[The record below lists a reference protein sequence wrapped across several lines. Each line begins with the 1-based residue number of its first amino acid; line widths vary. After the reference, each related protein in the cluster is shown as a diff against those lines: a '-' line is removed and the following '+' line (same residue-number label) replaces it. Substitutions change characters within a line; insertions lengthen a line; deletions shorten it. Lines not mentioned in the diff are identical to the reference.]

1 MIDVRELWRTRRDG
15 VLTGAAV
22 GVIAAVVAGVAV
34 ASGGYTAQRVDLGD
48 AAVWVPN
55 EGVEAVGRANTAIN
69 ELNAVVEAGGT
80 RPEVVQRGSTV
91 LVLDRDRASVGII
104 DPATASVVDTVAVPP
119 SGTEIDLVGDD
130 VVVTAD
136 GDLWVQPIEEFGR
149 FAGDAEPD
157 FEFGAESVVS
167 VDDAGR
173 VFGFTPSTGTVR
185 QVAVSAPEGIV
196 ERWDLAPV
204 DRAEGV
210 QITSVGGRWAVL
222 DPSAGLLHLDGRAV
236 DLTGLVSA
244 SDGPVLQRPSVAGDA
259 VLVATRERLIRVGF
273 DGTAPRELVGG
284 RQGGPAR
291 PTVHGGCVH
300 AAWGDGHAWRSCGA
314 DEDGEAFELGR
325 RAAGS
330 GLRFLANGDAF
341 VLNDRQTGAT
351 WAAGARYELID
362 NWQELLEVERD
373 ERRVE
378 QNDPDSPVA
387 TEKSQVPPVAVDD
400 EFGARPGRATLLPV
414 LLNDYDANGDV
425 LVIGATSGDLP
436 EGARVDLVSNRQQ
449 LQLTLDERVTGTFAI
464 RYDIDDGR
472 GGTAQALARVTVRA
486 PDENA
491 APVQVRAGRA
501 VVESNGRVTTAV
513 LGEWIDPDGDPVFL
527 RSASTDGLDAVTS
540 TADGVVVFDERD
552 GEGSE
557 RRVALQVSDGRD
569 DGAGTLR
576 IGVRSPGEAP
586 LVAESFVALATQG
599 EEIRLEPLRHVRGGS
614 GDARLSA
621 VPAKPEA
628 ELAPDFDK
636 GTFRFSS
643 DAVRTHFLEYTVA
656 DGGRTATGT
665 IRVEVSAP
673 PERDTTPITV
683 PHTAFLRLDQP
694 MEVDV
699 LAGDIDPTG
708 GLLVITGQGEA
719 PDDPGVRVEVI
730 EHRTL
735 RVSLIRPLEQGSA
748 TFGYRVSNGL
758 ADAEGTVTVVQVP
771 APSAP
776 QPPVAAP
783 DTASAR
789 TGDVID
795 IPVLDNDEHPDGGS
809 LDLHPELLEQPED
822 GLLFVSGNRLRFH
835 APDEPGVFE
844 AAYRVDGPDGQF
856 ATASVTI
863 TVREADPQTNTPP
876 VPVGAT
882 ARVLAGD
889 TVRIRIPLSGVD
901 PDGDSVQLLG
911 QESNPERGAVV
922 DRGTDWLEYEAG
934 DYSAGTD
941 SFEYSV
947 VDALGARATG
957 TVRVGV
963 APGLDGARAP
973 IAVDDRILVR
983 PGRTIA
989 VRVLANDSDPDGE
1002 RLTIQSVEA
1011 NTGAAQ
1017 ARVDGDVIRVRVPE
1031 GDADH
1036 SFIYTVENERLGA
1049 TSAFLRVDAREDAP
1063 LIRPEAADVVLS
1075 LSDVLDED
1083 RVEVDVLSDAFVAD
1097 ADPRDAT
1104 VALVEGYDDGARVTG
1119 DRSIEVEVRDRQ
1131 RIVPYSVGHPD
1142 DPDLRAL
1149 AFIWIPGRDD
1159 ALPQLRRDAP
1169 QVSVTSGEEVRL
1181 ELADH
1186 VVAASG
1192 RPVRLTDAAT
1202 VRASHADGGDL
1213 VVDHDT
1219 LRFRSEPGY
1228 FGPASISFTV
1238 TDGTSADDP
1247 EGRSATIVVPI
1258 DVRPSEDQPPTF
1270 TGGVIQFEPGQ
1281 SKSIALDRLTSRPD
1295 DGSEADLAFRIIGE
1309 APPGFDLALDG
1320 DELRIR
1326 AAESTP
1332 HGTRDAVT
1340 VGVSDGDVEGTP
1352 GRIELLVV
1360 PSTRPLAQPAPDDA
1374 IAPRGRTTTV
1384 DVLANDAAGNPF
1396 PDTPLRVVAVRGL
1409 DAGLPAGV
1417 TITPDADR
1425 SRLSVTVSAGAEP
1438 VNTTIQYQVADATG
1452 DRSRYAWG
1460 TVTISV
1466 QDRPDPVTDARLTAF
1481 GDGTLDVAFGAGAF
1495 NNSPIEGYRIS
1506 LADPGDGREVGATE
1520 CVATTCTVPTPG
1532 NGPSNAVTVRI
1543 QARNGIG
1550 LSDPVELPTSVW
1562 SDVIPGPPA
1571 GLRALPLDGRLRIEW
1586 QPVPTGSGSPVG
1598 TYVVT
1603 VAGSPVE
1610 VSASRVCT
1618 ATLCATESQSLANGG
1633 DVAVAVS
1640 ARNGAFPALATW
1652 TEGTTSGT
1660 PYGAPI
1666 PGDIS
1671 VAADPAAGSVVVS
1684 WTPFAGNG
1692 DAIGGYYVQRLVEG
1706 ESSVPTGAQAC
1717 SVTTPAPGAVVAP
1730 TPGGT
1735 VAEVVRAGPG
1745 TASVSFAG
1753 TSTEAARYSFIVW
1766 GHNRAGCAH
1775 TAVAST
1781 VVRPAPGGV
1790 SGVDSTMD
1798 WLNAETWDRYVSGVD
1813 AGTRRLQIIAV
1824 DANGARVG
1832 TPRDFDG
1839 SGWLRSLLNRPFGET
1854 ARFQVRACSVW
1865 GSCGPWS
1872 ETQPSGESPSLTFA
1886 LPGRAYD
1893 PATGTWTWSADPANN
1908 GLPAAYRCGVD
1919 GDAAGRPAQSATSCR
1934 VAGAG
1939 PGDRVWLDVEV
1950 AGVTARF
1957 EAR

>member
-1 MIDVRELWRTRRDG
+1 MIDVREIWRTRRTG
-15 VLTGAAV
+15 LLTGTAV
-22 GVIAAVVAGVAV
+22 GVVAAVVAGVAV

-55 EGVEAVGRANTAIN
+55 ERVESVGRANTAIH

-91 LVLDRDRASVGII
+91 LVLDRDRASVGIV
-104 DPATASVVDTVAVPP
+104 DPATASIVDTVAVPP
-119 SGTEIDLVGDD
+119 SGTELSLVGDD

-136 GDLWVQPIEEFGR
+136 GDLWVQPIEQFGR
-149 FAGDAEPD
+149 FDGNAEPD

-173 VFGFTPSTGTVR
+173 VFGFTPSTGAIR
-185 QVAVSAPEGIV
+185 QVAASAPGEVVARWEIAAV
-196 ERWDLAPV
+196 ERAD
-204 DRAEGV
+204 GV
-210 QITSVGGRWAVL
+210 QVTSVGGRWAVL
-222 DPSAGLLHLDGRAV
+222 EPAEGLLHLDGRTV
-236 DLTGLVSA
+236 DLSGLVSP
-244 SDGPVLQRPSVAGDA
+244 SDDPVLQRPSVAGDA
-259 VLVATRERLIRVGF
+259 VLVATRERLIEVGL
-273 DGTAPRELVGG
+273 DGTEPRELVGE
-284 RQGGPAR
+284 RDGGPAR
-291 PTVHGGCVH
+291 PILHGGCVH
-300 AAWGDGHAWRSCGA
+300 AAWGDGAAWRSCGG
-314 DEDGEAFELGR
+314 DEDGEEFELER
-325 RAAGS
+325 RAAGAA
-330 GLRFLANGDAF
+330 LRFLANGDAL

-351 WAAGARYELID
+351 WAAGGGYELID
-362 NWQELLEVERD
+362 NWDELLAVQRD
-373 ERRVE
+373 DRRVE

-425 LVIGATSGDLP
+425 LVLSATSGDLP
-436 EGARVDLVSNRQQ
+436 EGVRIDLVSNRQQ
-449 LQLTLDERVTGTFAI
+449 VQLTLDDRVTGPFAI

-472 GGTAQALARVTVRA
+472 GGTAQAVARVTVRA

-501 VVESNGRVTTAV
+501 VVESSGRVTTAV

-527 RSASTDGLDAVTS
+527 RSATTDDPDDVTS
-540 TADGVVVFDERD
+540 TADGVVVFDERG

-557 RRVALQVSDGRD
+557 RSVALQVSDGRD

-576 IGVRSPGEAP
+576 IGVRAPGEAP

-643 DAVRTHFLEYTVA
+643 DSVRTHFLEYTVA

-708 GLLVITGQGEA
+708 GLLVITGPGEA

-735 RVSLIRPLEQGSA
+735 RVSLIRPLERGSA

-758 ADAEGTVTVVQVP
+758 AEAEGTVTVVQVP
-771 APSAP
+771 EPSAT

-795 IPVLDNDEHPDGGS
+795 IPVLDNDEHPDGGALE
-809 LDLHPELLEQPED
+809 LDPELLEQPED
-822 GLLFVSGNRLRFH
+822 GLLFVSGNRLRYH
-835 APDEPGVFE
+835 APDRPGVFE
-844 AAYRVDGPDGQF
+844 AAYRVVGPDGQY

-863 TVREADPQTNTPP
+863 TVREADAETNSPP
-876 VPVGAT
+876 VPAAAT

-889 TVRIRIPLSGVD
+889 TVRIRIPLGGVD

-934 DYSAGTD
+934 EYSAGTD

-963 APGLDGARAP
+963 APGLDGVRAP
-973 IAVDDRILVR
+973 VAVDDRILVR

-1002 RLTIQSVEA
+1002 RLSITSVEA
-1011 NTGAAQ
+1011 NTGT
-1017 ARVDGDVIRVRVPE
+1017 ARARADGDVIRVEVPE

-1049 TSAFLRVDAREDAP
+1049 TTAFLRVDAREDAP

-1083 RVEVDVLSDAFVAD
+1083 RVEVDVLSNVFVAD

-1104 VALVEGYDDGARVTG
+1104 VSLVEGYEDGARVTG
-1119 DRSIEVEVRDRQ
+1119 DGSVEVEVEDRQ
-1131 RIVPYSVGHPD
+1131 RIVPFAVGHPD
-1142 DPDLRAL
+1142 DPGLRAL
-1149 AFIWIPGRDD
+1149 AFIWVPGRDD

-1169 QVSVTSGEEVRL
+1169 EVRVTSGEEVVI

-1202 VRASHADGGDL
+1202 VRASHADGSDL
-1213 VVDHDT
+1213 VVDDET

-1238 TDGTSADDP
+1238 TDGSSADDP

-1270 TGGVIQFEPGQ
+1270 TGGVIDFEPGQ
-1281 SKSIALDRLTSRPD
+1281 SRTIALERLTSRPD
-1295 DGSEADLAFRIIGE
+1295 DESEADLVFEILGE
-1309 APPGFDLALDG
+1309 APPGFEVALDG

-1326 AAESTP
+1326 ASASMP
-1332 HGTRDAVT
+1332 HGSRDAVT
-1340 VGVSDGDVEGTP
+1340 LGVSDGGVEGTP
-1352 GRIELLVV
+1352 GAIELRVV
-1360 PSTRPLAQPAPDDA
+1360 PSTRPIAQPAPDDA

-1409 DAGLPAGV
+1409 DAGLPTGV
-1417 TITPDADR
+1417 SITPDADR
-1425 SRLSVTVSAGAEP
+1425 SRLSVTVAAGAEP

-1506 LADPGDGREVGATE
+1506 LVDPGGGREVGATE
-1520 CVATTCTVPTPG
+1520 CLATTCSVRTPG

-1550 LSDPVELPTSVW
+1550 LSDPVELPTPVW

-1586 QPVPTGSGSPVG
+1586 QPVATGSGSPVG

-1618 ATLCATESQSLANGG
+1618 ATLCATESQSLANGS
-1633 DVAVAVS
+1633 DVTVGVS
-1640 ARNGAFPALATW
+1640 ARNGAFPALARW

-1660 PYGAPI
+1660 PFGAPI

-1671 VAADPAAGSVVVS
+1671 VAADPAAGAVVVS

-1717 SVTTPAPGAVVAP
+1717 SVTAPAPGTVVAP
-1730 TPGGT
+1730 SPGGT

-1753 TSTEAARYSFIVW
+1753 TSTEAARYSFVVW
-1766 GHNRAGCAH
+1766 GHNRAGCVH
-1775 TAVAST
+1775 TVVAST
-1781 VVRPAPGGV
+1781 VVRPAPGNV
-1790 SGVDSTMD
+1790 SSVDSSMD
-1798 WLNAETWDRYVSGVD
+1798 WLNDETWDRFVSGVD

-1832 TPRDFDG
+1832 SPRDFDG

-1872 ETQPSGESPSLTFA
+1872 ETQPSGESPTLTFA

-1893 PATGTWTWSADPANN
+1893 PATSTWTWSADPANG
-1908 GLPAAYRCGVD
+1908 GLPTTYRCGGD
-1919 GDAAGRPAQSATSCR
+1919 GDPAGRPAQSATSCR